1 LLKDLITSA
10 HFPPNKSSE
19 IRIQRNRTRSVLLR
33 AGNLVSNSRNDL
45 KGVNARVY
53 DKGMYGFA
61 SANEISDDAIAHT
74 VKCAGDNAHFL
85 GERVHLNAKELPPI
99 KKGEREPDKKML
111 DLPQKTYIDYL
122 SGLNSIIE
130 KRYDKLISNTLR
142 VSCDSMEKIIRTSD
156 GMNTH
161 LVAPRAYV
169 YVVLMAESKSGAPVD
184 MFKALGG
191 SGTFDKQ
198 FSSPELLIDE
208 LDTLYEKLMK
218 KAEGIHA
225 DAGKKTCVLSGELTG
240 MLSHEAVGHTVE
252 ADLVLGGSVAR
263 NLLNKQVASPIVNMV
278 DFAHTALGKP
288 TPLPIYVDD
297 EGVEAKDA
305 LLIENGILR
314 TYMVNRDLGSKLG
327 IEPAGNARAYS
338 FRDEPLIRM
347 RNTAIVPG
355 DSKLEDMISSLDDGY
370 YLVSSGNGQ
379 ADMTGEFMFGI
390 TEGYEIKNGKIGR
403 ALLETTV
410 SGIAFEM
417 LKTVSMVGDTMH
429 WNSSGYCGKKQM
441 ISVGLGGPAIKCE
454 ISIGGR

>member
-1 LLKDLITSA
+1 MLKDLVTSA

-156 GMNTH
+156 GMNAH

-169 YVVLMAESKSGAPVD
+169 Y
-184 MFKALGG
+184 
-191 SGTFDKQ
+191 
-198 FSSPELLIDE
+198 
-208 LDTLYEKLMK
+208 
-218 KAEGIHA
+218 
-225 DAGKKTCVLSGELTG
+225 
-240 MLSHEAVGHTVE
+240 
-252 ADLVLGGSVAR
+252 
-263 NLLNKQVASPIVNMV
+263 
-278 DFAHTALGKP
+278 
-288 TPLPIYVDD
+288 
-297 EGVEAKDA
+297 
-305 LLIENGILR
+305 
-314 TYMVNRDLGSKLG
+314 
-327 IEPAGNARAYS
+327 
-338 FRDEPLIRM
+338 
-347 RNTAIVPG
+347 
-355 DSKLEDMISSLDDGY
+355 
-370 YLVSSGNGQ
+370 
-379 ADMTGEFMFGI
+379 
-390 TEGYEIKNGKIGR
+390 
-403 ALLETTV
+403 
-410 SGIAFEM
+410 
-417 LKTVSMVGDTMH
+417 
-429 WNSSGYCGKKQM
+429 
-441 ISVGLGGPAIKCE
+441 
-454 ISIGGR
+454 